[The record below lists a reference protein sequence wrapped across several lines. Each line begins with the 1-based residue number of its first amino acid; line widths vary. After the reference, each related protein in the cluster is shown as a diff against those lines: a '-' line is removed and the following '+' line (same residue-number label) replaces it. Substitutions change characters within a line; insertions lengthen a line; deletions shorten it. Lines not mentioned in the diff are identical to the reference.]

1 MRINQETENYIRAC
15 AITLKVKEI
24 CRPSPGIKSS
34 EIILTPV
41 DSSVPMLEELRLWL
55 QKIACT
61 PGNLN
66 RLSRFIRNN
75 PDLCKTKGVQKIFD
89 EYFYTHVNE
98 VKRLWHRQSLFYC
111 SLSKPPCGKPDSDKQ
126 KPLCHQALWTELQWA
141 RTLLPPGVV
150 SRTSVS
156 ANPFACAASH

>member
-1 MRINQETENYIRAC
+1 MKQIIKNWFSRFIPSIAYADIEKELVPLLMRINQETENYIRAC

-98 VKRLWHRQSLFYC
+98 VKRL
-111 SLSKPPCGKPDSDKQ
+111 
-126 KPLCHQALWTELQWA
+126 
-141 RTLLPPGVV
+141 
-150 SRTSVS
+150 
-156 ANPFACAASH
+156 